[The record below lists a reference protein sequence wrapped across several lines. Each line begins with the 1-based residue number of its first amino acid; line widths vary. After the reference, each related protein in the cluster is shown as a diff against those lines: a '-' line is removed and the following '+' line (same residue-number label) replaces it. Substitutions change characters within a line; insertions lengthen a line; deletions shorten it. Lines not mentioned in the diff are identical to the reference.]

1 MSSAATDEPPL
12 QAKFTLRV
20 PSRRVLGWTVAVVS
34 VFCLGFYLSDVLNPF
49 LLGVLVAYV
58 CDPLVAWGER
68 KGIRRDIGVGLLFI
82 VILLTLAGTAIFAGF
97 QVARYVDDLARDL
110 GGERYLRPQN
120 PEDAE
125 LISALADGPD
135 AQGRSLG
142 HEGSVPFLDV
152 NGDGAR
158 QPGAIERAATS
169 ATQQAQGMLGP
180 EQLSQVKAFFAR
192 NSSVFSRAGASV
204 SAWLRSSLHD
214 LNVLLSYV
222 LLVPMYTF
230 FLLQSWPELKQKVRD
245 HLPATQRER
254 ILRLSADLDRQF
266 SAFFRGKLL
275 VCICK
280 GTVVTIG
287 LSAAGVPFAIFL
299 GVMATFLSFVP
310 FLTWAVCGSIAL
322 LVSFDSDHWLWFTLW
337 IVGTFSAAEA
347 LEAVVAPVIM
357 GREVGLTPVA
367 LLLSFFVFAKLFGL
381 FGVLLAVPI
390 ASLTKTLWT
399 EFALPHIKEL
409 AELPPDPPGGGAS
422 PPELEASPDVE
433 AAPPAEA
440 SPDVGTPPP
449 AEATPAPA
457 PDATPEPDPPAA

>member
-1 MSSAATDEPPL
+1 MSSASTDEPPI
-12 QAKFTLRV
+12 QAKLTLRI
-20 PSRRVLGWTVAVVS
+20 PSRRVLGWTVAIVS
-34 VFCLGFYLSDVLNPF
+34 LLCLGFYLSDVLNPF

-58 CDPLVAWGER
+58 CDPVVAWGER
-68 KGIRRDIGVGLLFI
+68 KGIRRDVGVGLLFV
-82 VILLTLAGTAIFAGF
+82 VILLVLAGVAVFAGL
-97 QVARYVDDLARDL
+97 QVAHYVDDLARDL
-110 GGERYLRPQN
+110 GGERYLRAEN

-125 LISALADGPD
+125 LIAALADGPD
-135 AQGRSLG
+135 ARGRSLG
-142 HEGSVPFLDV
+142 HEGTIPFLDV
-152 NGDGAR
+152 NGDGER
-158 QPGAIERAATS
+158 QPGAIERAATA
-169 ATQQAQGMLGP
+169 ATRQAQGMLGP
-180 EQLSQVKAFFAR
+180 EQLRQVKAFFAR

-204 SAWLRSSLHD
+204 SAWLRSSLRD

-230 FLLQSWPELKQKVRD
+230 FLLQSWPELKQKVRE

-275 VCICK
+275 VCLCK

-299 GVMATFLSFVP
+299 GVLATFLSFVP

-322 LVSFDSDHWLWFTLW
+322 LVSFDSEHWLWFLLW

-399 EFALPHIKEL
+399 EFALPHIREL
-409 AELPPDPPGGGAS
+409 AELPPDPPH
-422 PPELEASPDVE
+422 D
-433 AAPPAEA
+433 APPAPASEA
-440 SPDVGTPPP
+440 TPAEEVTPE
-449 AEATPAPA
+449 AEATPTAESTPEA
-457 PDATPEPDPPAA
+457 EAAPEPDPPAA

>member
-1 MSSAATDEPPL
+1 MSSAAADDPPI

-20 PSRRVLGWTVAVVS
+20 PSRRVLGWTVAIVS
-34 VFCLGFYLSDVLNPF
+34 LLCLGFYLSDVLNPF

-58 CDPLVAWGER
+58 CDPIVAWGER

-82 VILLTLAGTAIFAGF
+82 VILLALAGTAVFAGF
-97 QVARYVDDLARDL
+97 QVAHYVDDLARDL
-110 GGERYLRPQN
+110 GGERYLRAEN
-120 PEDAE
+120 PEDAA
-125 LISALADGPD
+125 LIAALAEGPD
-135 AQGRSLG
+135 AQGRRLG
-142 HEGSVPFLDV
+142 HEGTVPFLDV
-152 NGDGAR
+152 NGDGER

-180 EQLSQVKAFFAR
+180 EQLGQVKAFFAR

-204 SAWLRSSLHD
+204 SGWLRSSLRD

-245 HLPATQRER
+245 HLPAAQRER

-275 VCICK
+275 VCLCK

-299 GVMATFLSFVP
+299 GVVATFLSFVP

-322 LVSFDSDHWLWFTLW
+322 LVSFDSDHWLWFLLW

-409 AELPPDPPGGGAS
+409 AELPPDPPVAGAPPPTVESS
-422 PPELEASPDVE
+422 PAGE
-433 AAPPAEA
+433 AAPAAEA
-440 SPDVGTPPP
+440 
-449 AEATPAPA
+449 APAPA
-457 PDATPEPDPPAA
+457 PDAAPEPDPPPA